1 MLIATKVTFDLHIPN
16 EPFIV
21 AEFEV
26 QLSTP
31 PCWLLCHVAEE
42 VVIESLQEPPGLLMY
57 CVTVRPRRQMRVTQ
71 LLVRRSLGED

>member
-26 QLSTP
+26 QPSTS
-31 PCWLLCHVAEE
+31 PCWLLCHLAEE
-42 VVIESLQEPPGLLMY
+42 VVIEALQEPPGLLIL
-57 CVTVRPRRQMRVTQ
+57 CDSPSQETDEGN
-71 LLVRRSLGED
+71 SASC